1 MSLLSDLGLE
11 FVNPTT
17 INSGLKQLKPTEDPQ
32 IFSVILKIPGLENTT
47 IRYSRHNFY
56 NQIKKYIRC
65 SGGACCA
72 KAEELNDWLE
82 KLPEGDQRKRQKPR
96 AQTRYILPVVLYQGK
111 SAQAYGG
118 PIEVRYIDISAA
130 TYREWDQAR
139 AAVNEDLAPFYQRDF
154 IMTQSPTI
162 KGVPVMTH
170 LESKAKWLT
179 DPSLNAEVSHILS
192 NPNFIND
199 YVKVV
204 PAKMDDNDFL
214 RAWNAAMRQ
223 PVTAAEQAINA
234 QTVQPAF
241 AQPAMS
247 QQVVQPVNVTPAQP
261 VNVTPVQQPTIDMN
275 VMNTPQVEAVAQPTP
290 TPEAVQPTSINTGG
304 LPISNVAATAPSVG
318 VPFTPQNI
326 ITGAYNTGTPVNS
339 ITPEVAMNI
348 PPVQIPEAV
357 QPVNVAPA
365 AAPTQPA
372 AQPAP
377 APTQPAPAPA
387 QPTTSQSEINLAN
400 IGDLDAI
407 INSLPPQ

>member
-17 INSGLKQLKPTEDPQ
+17 INSGLKQLKPADDPQ

-96 AQTRYILPVVLYQGK
+96 AQIRYILPVVLYQGK

-179 DPSLNAEVSHILS
+179 DPSINAEVLHILS

-204 PAKMDDNDFL
+204 PAKMEDNDFL

-234 QTVQPAF
+234 QA
-241 AQPAMS
+241 AQPAIAQPAIS
-247 QQVVQPVNVTPAQP
+247 QPIVQP
-261 VNVTPVQQPTIDMN
+261 VNVTPVQQPTPQPTIDMN
-275 VMNTPQVEAVAQPTP
+275 VMNTPQIDATESVAQSTP
-290 TPEAVQPTSINTGG
+290 MPEVVQPAPINTG
-304 LPISNVAATAPSVG
+304 LPISNTAATTPSVG

-357 QPVNVAPA
+357 QSVNVAPA
-365 AAPTQPA
+365 AAPTQSVA
-372 AQPAP
+372 
-377 APTQPAPAPA
+377 QPAPAPA

-400 IGDLDAI
+400 VGDLDAI